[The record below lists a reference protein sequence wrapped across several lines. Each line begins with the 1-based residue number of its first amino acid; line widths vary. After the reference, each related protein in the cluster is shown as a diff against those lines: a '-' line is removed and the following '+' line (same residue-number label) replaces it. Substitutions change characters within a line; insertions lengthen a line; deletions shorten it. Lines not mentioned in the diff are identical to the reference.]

1 MRSSRLEEIARW
13 AGGELLQGIPDQ
25 QFEQVSTDT
34 RKLAGGELF
43 LALKGENHDAHDFL
57 TQAVEAGAGGLI
69 LQALPKETEA
79 MRVPVLYVR
88 DTLAAL
94 QALARNYRRTCDL
107 PVIGITG
114 SSGKTSTK
122 DLLASML
129 RQRFEVKATTG
140 NLNNHI
146 GVPLTVLDIGAR
158 HTAAIVEMG
167 MSNPGEIELL
177 AEIAKPA
184 GAILTNIGSAHLGQ
198 MKTRD
203 AIAQEKGML
212 AEAVDEDG
220 FVVLPAEDAFRDSL
234 ARRCRGRVIFGGL
247 GKGDVRASAL
257 EISWEGVAFDL
268 EAAGERA
275 RVRLP
280 VPAEHMVR
288 NAVLAAAAAFQLG
301 LTMEEVGR
309 GIGECALAGGRL
321 HRRTLGRARFLDDTY
336 NANPESMR
344 AALRTLAG
352 VPVEGRRIA
361 VLGKMAELGEEAE
374 REHRGIGAAAVEN
387 GIDILVGIGEEG
399 GLIARGAENQ
409 IETHVFADQEAAAAY
424 LRSEIEPEDL
434 VLVKG
439 SRSARMELVLA
450 AFTNEGECSTI

>member
-1 MRSSRLEEIARW
+1 MRSCRLEEIARW
-13 AGGELLQGIPDQ
+13 SGGELVQGVPAQ
-25 QFEQVSTDT
+25 RLERVSTDT
-34 RKLAGGELF
+34 RKLQGGELF
-43 LALKGENHDAHDFL
+43 VALKGDNHDAHDYL
-57 TQAVEAGAGGLI
+57 EKAAEGGAGGLMVHR
-69 LQALPKETEA
+69 LPKETES
-79 MRVPVLYVR
+79 MRVPLVYVR

-122 DLLASML
+122 DLLASVL
-129 RQRFEVKATTG
+129 RERFEIKATAG

-146 GVPLTVLDIGAR
+146 GVPLTVLDIGEE

-167 MSNPGEIELL
+167 MSNPGEIEVL
-177 AEIAKPA
+177 AEIAQPG

-198 MKTRD
+198 MKTRE
-203 AIAQEKGML
+203 AIALEKGML
-212 AEAVDEDG
+212 AEAVEPEG
-220 FVVLPAEDAFRDSL
+220 FVVLPAEDAFRESL
-234 ARRCRGRVIFGGL
+234 ARRCRARVITAGL
-247 GKGDVRASAL
+247 GSGDVRASGVV
-257 EISWEGVAFDL
+257 ISWEGASFQL
-268 EAAGERA
+268 EAFGERT
-275 RVRLP
+275 RVCIP

-288 NAVLAAAAAFQLG
+288 NAVLAAAAAFELG
-301 LTMEEVGR
+301 LTLEEVAR
-309 GIGECALAGGRL
+309 GLEKCELAGGRL
-321 HRRTLGRARFLDDTY
+321 HRRILGRARFLDDTY

-361 VLGKMAELGEEAE
+361 VLGKMAELGEETE
-374 REHRGIGAAAVEN
+374 REHLGIGAAAVEN

-399 GLIARGAENQ
+399 GLIARGAEDQ
-409 IETHVFADQEAAAAY
+409 IETHVFADQEAAAAF
-424 LRSEIEPEDL
+424 LRTRIEPEDL

-450 AFTNEGECSTI
+450 AFSNEG